1 MGILVYSLNLN
12 IYGRTINIRRGKER
26 GMERG
31 WEGKREGRREEGRE
45 RGRGWAVIIQYCPL
59 TEI

>member
-1 MGILVYSLNLN
+1 MDILVDSLNLN
-12 IYGRTINIRRGKER
+12 IYIRTINIRRGKER

-45 RGRGWAVIIQYCPL
+45 RRRGWEVVIQFCA
-59 TEI
+59 